1 MKNLSSKKMSDL
13 KFLKPNI
20 FMRIFNTLRSFYNL
34 SYNIYTLE
42 DLINNIYHKNKY
54 LMLNAH

>member
-1 MKNLSSKKMSDL
+1 MKNLFSKKMSDL

-20 FMRIFNTLRSFYNL
+20 FMRIFNTLRSFYDL

-42 DLINNIYHKNKY
+42 DLINNIYQKNKY